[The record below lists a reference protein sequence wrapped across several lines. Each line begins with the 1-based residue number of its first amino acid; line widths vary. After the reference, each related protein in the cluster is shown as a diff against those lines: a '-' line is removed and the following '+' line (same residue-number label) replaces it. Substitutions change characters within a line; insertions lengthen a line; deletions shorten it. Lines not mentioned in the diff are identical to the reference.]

1 VHEHPG
7 HTEGSSSY
15 SFKVTEDGRTY
26 DVAIANMG
34 TVNPGKQLVV
44 EPTYSGVA
52 VDFATT
58 YNRQKQMNVDI
69 WVAAHASQ
77 YNMHEKYT
85 PGQPYSPNTF
95 VDPMGFIKAIE
106 RLETAYLEVIA
117 DELDQ

>member
-1 VHEHPG
+1 
-7 HTEGSSSY
+7 
-15 SFKVTEDGRTY
+15 
-26 DVAIANMG
+26 M
-34 TVNPGKQLVV
+34 
-44 EPTYSGVA
+44 
-52 VDFATT
+52 DFATT